1 MSKVLEQALELPLPE
16 RLELLEALW
25 ESIYS
30 QPQDLPV
37 PEWQKAELERR
48 LENPST
54 SRPWREVKQD
64 LLKR

>member
-16 RLELLEALW
+16 QMELLDALW
-25 ESIYS
+25 ENLYS
-30 QPQDLPV
+30 HAQDLPV
-37 PEWQKAELERR
+37 PQWQKTELDKR

-64 LLKR
+64 LLKS